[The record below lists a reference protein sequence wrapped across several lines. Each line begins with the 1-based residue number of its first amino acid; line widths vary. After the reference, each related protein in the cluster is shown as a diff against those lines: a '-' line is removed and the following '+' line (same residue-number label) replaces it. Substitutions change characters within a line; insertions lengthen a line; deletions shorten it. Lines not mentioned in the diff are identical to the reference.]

1 MFKNIKKI
9 VAAGIAYS
17 LLMISL
23 KISQLLRLQ
32 ANLLM
37 LNFKLLLG
45 QPLIMT
51 APLLQKELLGK
62 GLEKST

>member
-17 LLMISL
+17 LLMISQN
-23 KISQLLRLQ
+23 IAAFEVTGESFDAEFQITS
-32 ANLLM
+32 
-37 LNFKLLLG
+37 G